1 MHDTPTHRQAVQ
13 REPRV
18 RWGLLAAGAAALL
31 LAALVGRVVLTIVTL
46 D

>member
-1 MHDTPTHRQAVQ
+1 MHDTPTHRPAVQ
-13 REPRV
+13 REPHV
-18 RWGLLAAGAAALL
+18 RWGLVAAGAAALL